1 MEACRFPFSVD
12 EADTSCECCAI
23 GEEGARNSVDGIIGE
38 NVGLTAC
45 VSNNGLGDS
54 GDSAG
59 EAVVSSG
66 AAEGMME
73 IIGESAI
80 EGAAATGE
88 AGET

>member
-1 MEACRFPFSVD
+1 MVD

-38 NVGLTAC
+38 SVGLSTCA
-45 VSNNGLGDS
+45 SNKGLDAS
-54 GDSAG
+54 GDSAD
-59 EAVVSSG
+59 ETVDSAG

-80 EGAAATGE
+80 EGAATTGE